1 MQSFVKKQCFNGLL
15 AISFLLAPLNA
26 MALNEGTGSAVPAQ
40 AEAQAGQKTQTE
52 AVPADPVA
60 APVAAAPVAAP
71 AAPVVASESAKAP
84 LPEAAARA
92 DSAKKD
98 GVRQT
103 EQKAASEPCDHEPVM
118 SSKPPMTLIR
128 HLQNETELPAMQ
140 LSLGLVNFVGE
151 TTPLHEGEDAYAIMP
166 LDHDAVLE
174 VYDLHYDGQEL
185 TEQEPVMVRKMG
197 PNEAYVLKVPSFGG
211 VPSKGICVVSH
222 NRRNCWNP
230 GDDKLN
236 EGFLRWSKT
245 KNIK

>member
-1 MQSFVKKQCFNGLL
+1 MQSLVKKQCFSSLL
-15 AISFLLAPLNA
+15 AISFMFAPLNA
-26 MALNEGTGSAVPAQ
+26 MALEAGTKPAGSAQPEAAAVQKTQ
-40 AEAQAGQKTQTE
+40 AEASS
-52 AVPADPVA
+52 
-60 APVAAAPVAAP
+60 AAP
-71 AAPVVASESAKAP
+71 ATAQAPAPATAPAASESAHQAR
-84 LPEAAARA
+84 PETSAKA

-98 GVRQT
+98 AAGQT
-103 EQKAASEPCDHEPVM
+103 AQKAASEPCGHEPTL

-128 HLQNETELPAMQ
+128 HLERETDLPAMQ

-151 TTPLHEGEDAYAIMP
+151 TAPLHDGEDAYAIMP

-185 TEQEPVMVRKMG
+185 TEAQEPVMVRKMG
-197 PNEAYVLKVPSFGG
+197 PNEAYVLKVPNFGG
-211 VPSKGICVVSH
+211 MPSKGICVVSN

>member
-1 MQSFVKKQCFNGLL
+1 MQSFVKTQCFNGLL

-26 MALNEGTGSAVPAQ
+26 MALNEGTGAAVPAQ

-52 AVPADPVA
+52 AVPADPVT
-60 APVAAAPVAAP
+60 APAAP
-71 AAPVVASESAKAP
+71 AAPAASESAQAP
-84 LPEAAARA
+84 LPA

-103 EQKAASEPCDHEPVM
+103 EQKAATDPCDHEPVM

-151 TTPLHEGEDAYAIMP
+151 TAPLHEGEEAYAIMP

-174 VYDLHYDGQEL
+174 VYDLHYDGNEL

>member
-1 MQSFVKKQCFNGLL
+1 MQSFVKTQCFNGLL

-26 MALNEGTGSAVPAQ
+26 MALNEGSEAAVPAQ
-40 AEAQAGQKTQTE
+40 AEVAAGQKTQAE
-52 AVPADPVA
+52 SVPADS
-60 APVAAAPVAAP
+60 VAAP
-71 AAPVVASESAKAP
+71 ATASDVAPAASESAQAP
-84 LPEAAARA
+84 LPDASANA

-98 GVRQT
+98 GALQP
-103 EQKAASEPCDHEPVM
+103 EQKASSEPCEHEPVM
-118 SSKPPMTLIR
+118 SAKPPMTLIR
-128 HLQNETELPAMQ
+128 HLQNETDLPAMQ

-174 VYDLHYDGQEL
+174 VYDLHYDGHEL

-197 PNEAYVLKVPSFGG
+197 PNEAYVLKVPSYGG

>member
-1 MQSFVKKQCFNGLL
+1 MQVQSFVKMQCFNGLL

-26 MALNEGTGSAVPAQ
+26 MALNEGTGAAVPAQ

-52 AVPADPVA
+52 AVPAAPAAAPAATPA
-60 APVAAAPVAAP
+60 APVA
-71 AAPVVASESAKAP
+71 ASESAKAP
-84 LPEAAARA
+84 LPEAAAKA

-98 GVRQT
+98 GVQQT

-151 TTPLHEGEDAYAIMP
+151 TAPLHEGEEAYAIMP

>member
-1 MQSFVKKQCFNGLL
+1 MQSFVKTQCFNGLL

-26 MALNEGTGSAVPAQ
+26 MALNEGTGPAVPAQ
-40 AEAQAGQKTQTE
+40 AEDQAGQKTQTE

-60 APVAAAPVAAP
+60 SPVAAAPA
-71 AAPVVASESAKAP
+71 ASESAKAS
-84 LPEAAARA
+84 LPDASAKA

-98 GVRQT
+98 GVQQT
-103 EQKAASEPCDHEPVM
+103 EQKAASEPCGHEPVM

-128 HLQNETELPAMQ
+128 HLQNETDLPAMQ

-151 TTPLHEGEDAYAIMP
+151 TAPLHEGEDAYAIMP

-174 VYDLHYDGQEL
+174 VYDLHYDGHDL
-185 TEQEPVMVRKMG
+185 TEGQEPVMVRKMG

>member
-1 MQSFVKKQCFNGLL
+1 MQLQSFVKTQCFNGLL

-26 MALNEGTGSAVPAQ
+26 MALNEGTGAAVPAQ
-40 AEAQAGQKTQTE
+40 AEVAAGQKTQKE
-52 AVPADPVA
+52 AASTDSVA
-60 APVAAAPVAAP
+60 APSV
-71 AAPVVASESAKAP
+71 SESAQAP
-84 LPEAAARA
+84 LPDASAKAG
-92 DSAKKD
+92 SAKKD
-98 GVRQT
+98 DALQT
-103 EQKAASEPCDHEPVM
+103 EQKAVSETCGHKPVV

-128 HLQNETELPAMQ
+128 HLEKETELPAMQ

-151 TTPLHEGEDAYAIMP
+151 TSPLYEGEEAYAIMP

-174 VYDLHYDGQEL
+174 VYDLHYDGHEL

-197 PNEAYVLKVPSFGG
+197 PNEAYVLRVPSFGG

-245 KNIK
+245 KNIR

>member
-1 MQSFVKKQCFNGLL
+1 MQSFVKTQCFNGLL

-26 MALNEGTGSAVPAQ
+26 MALNEGTGAAVPAQ
-40 AEAQAGQKTQTE
+40 AEAAAGQKTE
-52 AVPADPVA
+52 AGASSA
-60 APVAAAPVAAP
+60 ASAAASPAAP
-71 AAPVVASESAKAP
+71 AAAPAASESAASAAP
-84 LPEAAARA
+84 NVTSKA

-98 GVRQT
+98 AARQP
-103 EQKAASEPCDHEPVM
+103 EQKAAAEACGHEQPVL

-128 HLQNETELPAMQ
+128 HLENQTELPAMQ

-151 TTPLHEGEDAYAIMP
+151 TAPLHEGEDAYAIMP

-174 VYDLHYDGQEL
+174 VYDLHYDGHEL
-185 TEQEPVMVRKMG
+185 TEGQEPVMVRKMG
-197 PNEAYVLKVPSFGG
+197 PNEAYVLKVPSYGG